1 MKIYEIIMFAHDL
14 SILGTAFA
22 QGANAIDAFEN
33 AVETGKLPQPPRTV
47 GGSGDSVIIAN
58 SKTGLSIKIETA
70 TV

>member
-22 QGANAIDAFEN
+22 QGANAIDAF
-33 AVETGKLPQPPRTV
+33 ETGKLPQPPRTV